1 MLLSLGGTM
10 TQPYGLEFSKI
21 KSARCS
27 AYGVLTDDQGNT
39 FGIEIKGT
47 NEEDVRRFI
56 NYERRQ
62 VKAGKGIK
70 VSVESSQSLIAPLT
84 GATPPKQ
91 VKHQATWRGVSIK
104 IRELQV
110 NVERPYKLHFTIDP
124 PIQAGEVRDFPL
136 DNQPTAD
143 VNCKVSKGNV
153 KIELFE
159 FIDNVKSS
167 SISVGSGNVSAGQPQ
182 GFSGIHS
189 QHTGNW
195 NVRVTGQTS
204 SNFTL
209 ELDLFIL

>member
-1 MLLSLGGTM
+1 M
-10 TQPYGLEFSKI
+10 TKQYGLEFSKI
-21 KSARCS
+21 RSARS
-27 AYGVLTDDQGNT
+27 TAYGVLTDDQGNT
-39 FGIEIKGT
+39 FSIEIKGT
-47 NEEDVRRFI
+47 NEDDVRRFI

-62 VKAGKGIK
+62 VKAGNGIK
-70 VSVESSQSLIAPLT
+70 VSVESAQSLIGPVG
-84 GATPPKQ
+84 GATPAEGGKP
-91 VKHQATWRGVSIK
+91 QATWRGVSIK

-110 NVERPYKLHFTIDP
+110 NVQRPYKLHFTIDP

-159 FIDNVKSS
+159 FIDKVKSN
-167 SISVGSGNVSAGQPQ
+167 SISVGSGTVSAGQPQ
-182 GFSGIHS
+182 GFSGIQS
-189 QHTGNW
+189 KHTGNW
-195 NVRVTGQTS
+195 NVRVTGQSS